1 MSSVKLRKEKDCL
14 NCGHIVEE
22 NFCPKCGQENI
33 VTKEDAFHMVTHAI
47 ADYFHFEHKFF
58 GTIGPLLLKPGRLTK
73 EYVAGKRMSS
83 IHPIRLYIFI
93 SIVFFLVV
101 LGGKKF
107 GENSAEGK
115 EDKNTTADTTKT
127 VSKPKDTVVKK
138 QLTAAQINE
147 IKESLKY
154 VPNGNGLRDSI
165 IKKAIAEEESG
176 KAKDDNGGI
185 RFGKGKKKGF
195 SNKWATK
202 DTSVVQYEKNQATL
216 AKDKR
221 DGFIKHYFIKRTI
234 ELDKYENPE
243 EKFLEDFIHNI
254 PKMMFLLLPMFA
266 LILKLVYINKK
277 RYYYEHLIYSFHLHS
292 AIFLSILATMLLQWL
307 FGFIYDIDA
316 WLGILCAIYII
327 WYIYRSLRTFYGSTR
342 WITVLKMFFLSFAYN
357 IVLTICFLIVIA
369 VSFVT
374 I

>member
-22 NFCPKCGQENI
+22 HFCPKCGQENI

-107 GENSAEGK
+107 GENSEAN
-115 EDKNTTADTTKT
+115 EDRKSTADTTKT
-127 VSKPKDTVVKK
+127 VPKPQDTLAKK
-138 QLTAAQINE
+138 KLTAEEISE
-147 IKESLKY
+147 IKESLRY
-154 VPNGNGLRDSI
+154 VPNANGLRDSI
-165 IKKAIAEEESG
+165 IKKTIEEATSG
-176 KAKDDNGGI
+176 KKENEGASI
-185 RFGKGKKKGF
+185 RFGGKKKKGF

-202 DTSVVQYEKNQATL
+202 DTSVVQYERNQASL

-234 ELDKYENPE
+234 ELEKYENPE
-243 EKFLEDFIHNI
+243 EKFLEDFLHNI

-266 LILKLVYINKK
+266 LILKLVYISKK

-307 FGFIYDIDA
+307 FSFIYEIDA
-316 WLGILCAIYII
+316 WLGILCGIYII

-357 IVLTICFLIVIA
+357 IVLTICFLVVIA